1 MTPPPKRIRLIVP
14 ILIALAV
21 ASCRSNE
28 PEQGGDWHNSF
39 AVQLH
44 ELHEPHEPRG
54 EHSEPEH
61 EPRPRHSAGRS
72 AGRQWGSQR
81 RRDHDDARDH
91 RRPSRRR
98 GQFYIGGNFGF
109 TDGNESAGDLQDD
122 INRRGG
128 GGRSVTVDL
137 DDTDVGY
144 KAFLGY
150 RFVQPF
156 AIELGYTGLEGPN
169 STINAPVVD
178 ASLVADVLDLH
189 PVTGRGPTLSVV
201 GYPIRC
207 GRFEMFTRIGVWY
220 WEADVDVKL
229 GGTVVRKDPNGWDP
243 ILGVGAQFRLFSQV
257 RARVEYERYFL
268 RNADIDLLSLGLTVG
283 F

>member
-1 MTPPPKRIRLIVP
+1 MTPAPNRVPLIVP
-14 ILIALAV
+14 ILIASAM

-28 PEQGGDWHNSF
+28 PELGRDWHNSF
-39 AVQLH
+39 AAKLH
-44 ELHEPHEPRG
+44 ELHG
-54 EHSEPEH
+54 GHSEPEH
-61 EPRPRHSAGRS
+61 QQRPGRSTGRPRE
-72 AGRQWGSQR
+72 SQSH
-81 RRDHDDARDH
+81 RDHAWDH
-91 RRPSRRR
+91 RRPPPRR

-169 STINAPVVD
+169 STINAPVID
-178 ASLVADVLDLH
+178 ASLVADVHDLH
-189 PVTGRGPTLSVV
+189 PVTGRGPMLSVV

-220 WEADVDVKL
+220 WEADVDVNV

-243 ILGVGAQFRLFSQV
+243 IIGVGAQFRLFSQV